1 MGFEVSIGPRIRKSP
16 FFDATVAA
24 GVVSFSAYNH
34 MYFPVSYGD
43 PMGEYWRLVNDVAM
57 WDVSV
62 QRQVQLRGP
71 DAHALAQ
78 AVCARDLTEQ
88 QIGQG
93 KYTPMVDHSGAI
105 INDPLTLRVAKET
118 WWISIADLDVLQ
130 WCRAI
135 AGERLLEVEVSEPDV
150 SPLAVQGPK
159 AEDTVAALLGD
170 LIRDLRFFRY
180 TDAEVDGIP
189 LKVGRA
195 GWSKQGGFEL
205 YLLDGSRGTD
215 LWNLVAEAGAPF
227 GIGPGA
233 PNPIERV
240 ESGLYSFYGDNYD
253 GSDPFE
259 VGLGRFVDLDADID
273 FIGKAALLAR
283 RARGLRHEL
292 VGIVFEGPPVSS
304 NEDCWAVTR
313 DGDRAG
319 TVTVACYSPRVDGGA
334 NIALALMDVPHNDP
348 GTAVVVETAAGPAA
362 GVTATLPFL

>member
-1 MGFEVSIGPRIRKSP
+1 MAFELSIGPRIRKSP

-24 GVVSFSAYNH
+24 GVDSFSTYNH
-34 MYFPVSYGD
+34 MYMPTSYGD
-43 PMGEYWRLVNDVAM
+43 PLAEYWRLIDECAM

-62 QRQVQLRGP
+62 QRQIQLRGP

-78 AVCARDLTEQ
+78 AVCARDLSNQ
-88 QIGQG
+88 QVGQG

-105 INDPLTLRVAKET
+105 INDPLTLRVDEQT

-135 AGERLLEVEVSEPDV
+135 AGERGYDVDVTEPDV

-159 AEDTVAALLGD
+159 AEDTVAALLGER
-170 LIRDLRFFRY
+170 IRDVRFFRY
-180 TDAEVDGIP
+180 VDAEVDGIP

-205 YLLDGSRGTD
+205 YLLDGSRGTE

-227 GIGPGA
+227 GIGPGS

-240 ESGLYSFYGDNYD
+240 ESGLFSFYGDNYD

-259 VGLGRFVDLDADID
+259 VGLGHFVDLDTDVD
-273 FIGKAALLAR
+273 FIGKAALVER
-283 RARGLRHEL
+283 RERGPRHEL
-292 VGIVFEGPPVSS
+292 VGLLIEGDPIGH
-304 NEDCWAVTR
+304 NQDNWAVKR
-313 DGDRAG
+313 SDEQVGI
-319 TVTVACYSPRVDGGA
+319 VTMSAHSPRVNGGA
-334 NIALALMDVPHNDP
+334 NVALALMDVPNNAP
-348 GTAVVVETAAGPAA
+348 GVDVVVETPGGPAP
-362 GVTATLPFL
+362 GVTTTLPFL